1 MMLMS
6 REGRKGIFH
15 DRGLQTGTRNCEFCP
30 HSGYCMDRIS
40 PFSKRQGAGG
50 SQRCR
55 RSFIR
60 KEDPWGKTSK
70 ERPVEPSPEPLPVT
84 PSRPVLDVEKFE
96 EWMDQRTL
104 NGYVEKSEGTGIRD

>member
-1 MMLMS
+1 MS

-40 PFSKRQGAGG
+40 PFSKRQGA
-50 SQRCR
+50 SRSRRCR

-60 KEDPWGKTSK
+60 RGFVGE
-70 ERPVEPSPEPLPVT
+70 
-84 PSRPVLDVEKFE
+84 
-96 EWMDQRTL
+96 
-104 NGYVEKSEGTGIRD
+104 NIEGTTSGTITGTIAGHTVQAGTRC